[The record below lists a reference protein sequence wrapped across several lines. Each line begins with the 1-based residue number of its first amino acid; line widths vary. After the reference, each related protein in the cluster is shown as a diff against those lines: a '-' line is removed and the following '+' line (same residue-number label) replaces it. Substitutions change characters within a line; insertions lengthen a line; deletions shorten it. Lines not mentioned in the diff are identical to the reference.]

1 MIRRYF
7 LHTFFLAGLVIP
19 SQASMAA
26 NAPSGGE
33 KVAAAN
39 VDVTGVVT
47 DSTTGQ
53 PLESAEV
60 TIGNAGGAVVANTT
74 TNTFGGFTIHN
85 IGAGAYSI
93 SVHLIGY
100 RPVTQ
105 PLSIA
110 ASASAT
116 QQLKFNLAPVGLN
129 LETVRVVAPAT
140 VTVDTR
146 SGDQVF
152 KQNDFHGAPTVTTS
166 QIIQQSIAG
175 AARAPTGEVHIRGQ
189 HAEYTYYVDGV
200 PVPPGISGSMNEL
213 FDPQVVNQI
222 NFQTGGWD
230 AEYGGRNAA
239 VVNVATKIPSGGF
252 HGNFSGYGGG
262 YSGSTVSGPT
272 GSNGQ
277 SGTISGNSGPWGFF
291 LSGARQFSNMR
302 LEPVVIDPDT
312 KLISNFHND
321 GTDYYGFGKLQ
332 YSPSAHD
339 VVTLEGNLST
349 TKFAVPYDSSG
360 GAFQNDHQNDAN
372 SFVNLGW
379 HHQVGDPNQ
388 DGQTPGD
395 FFGGLF
401 YRHASLRY
409 DPDAR
414 DDPQFAVLPRHKTP
428 TTSPRI
434 ATANIFGLKADYA
447 FRPGHETEFKFGTL
461 SSLTNGH
468 EDFSTFNATAHGSA
482 VERPIST
489 GHDIGVYGQT
499 SYSPD
504 GMGRVPRRAAL
515 RLTHRAGFAGTKPGE
530 PAVPRELLS
539 LDARRRPTCTTGGSS
554 CRPTSKTCAR
564 SRARRRDG
572 EAALPTLPERDI
584 SSRRARPAI
593 PRGGS
598 RRETLGVPQG
608 EQSRHRRQHGTRLG
622 DRHRRQH
629 RARANHRHRGRAR
642 VATARTSLRLPQ
654 RGAQPRVRLRHDHR
668 RLLPRRAA
676 QSVIRSRPRPA
687 AFDRRPARRTR
698 RATFFLSGTAIYGSG
713 LTNGSDPAD
722 CNCSHRPGAVRFQ
735 LAASTSRRARSSMR
749 RRGMPC
755 ASVARSSAGAVRRQP
770 VQQEV
775 SAEGR
780 VLQRAVGGPA
790 AQLPASTEGSVLR
803 SYSLSSW
810 SRSTRPRMR
819 LT

>member
-19 SQASMAA
+19 SQASMAV

-239 VVNVATKIPSGGF
+239 VVNIATKIPSGGF

-332 YSPSAHD
+332 YSPGAHD

-414 DDPQFAVLPRHKTP
+414 DDPTFQFFPDTN
-428 TTSPRI
+428 SYNI
-434 ATANIFGLKADYA
+434 AENRSANIFGLKADYA

-461 SSLTNGH
+461 STLTNGH
-468 EDFSTFNATAHGSA
+468 EDFSTFNATATGPQSN
-482 VERPIST
+482 VDLN
-489 GHDIGVYGQT
+489 GHDIGVYGQA
-499 SYSPD
+499 SYSPVEWVEFRGGLRYD
-504 GMGRVPRRAAL
+504 SHAAPDTPVQSQVSPRFRVNFYPSSSTTAYLYYGRLFMPTNIEDL
-515 RLTHRAGFAGTKPGE
+515 RTITSA
-530 PAVPRELLS
+530 S
-539 LDARRRPTCTTGGSS
+539 QGGQ
-554 CRPTSKTCAR
+554 
-564 SRARRRDG
+564 
-572 EAALPTLPERDI
+572 AALPTLPERDHFFEAGLVQRFPEAGLI
-584 SSRRARPAI
+584 AKLSAYHKESSPGIDDNTVPGSAI
-593 PRGGS
+593 VTDVNIENVRITGIEGVLEVRPRGPVSGYINAALNHAYGYGTITGGFFPSEPPSGS
-598 RRETLGVPQG
+598 FDLDHDQ
-608 EQSRHRRQHGTRLG
+608 RL
-622 DRHRRQH
+622 
-629 RARANHRHRGRAR
+629 
-642 VATARTSLRLPQ
+642 SI
-654 RGAQPRVRLRHDHR
+654 
-668 RLLPRRAA
+668 AA
-676 QSVIRSRPRPA
+676 SASYSPSN
-687 AFDRRPARRTR
+687 
-698 RATFFLSGTAIYGSG
+698 FFLSGTAIYGSG
-713 LTNGSDPAD
+713 LTNGQDASD
-722 CNCSHRPGAVRFQ
+722 CNCSIGQGLFDFNSGIHVAPSTIVNAAAGYAVRVGGTQFTPELYIDNLFNRKYLLKGAFFSGPSVGRPRSFQ
-735 LAASTSRRARSSMR
+735 LRLKAAF
-749 RRGMPC
+749 
-755 ASVARSSAGAVRRQP
+755 
-770 VQQEV
+770 
-775 SAEGR
+775 
-780 VLQRAVGGPA
+780 
-790 AQLPASTEGSVLR
+790 
-803 SYSLSSW
+803 
-810 SRSTRPRMR
+810 
-819 LT
+819 